1 MHKKP
6 LISRLAEIYE
16 DQKYTYFVT
25 DGEGNCMA
33 KGMTEIDARIHS
45 MKDPNW
51 SIGREESLSPVTDYE
66 PNEDLPFYNDD
77 GTAIT
82 YENKDIL
89 NEEDFDAM

>member
-51 SIGREESLSPVTDYE
+51 SIGRDESLSPVTDYE

-89 NEEDFDAM
+89 NEEDLQ